1 MNMKN
6 RLKTNLGFAL
16 ACILIFI
23 IGIISY
29 HSLNKYITGSD
40 ETFRTLKI
48 QTDMEKL
55 SAEYAQAKSSV
66 RGFHV
71 AVKEEFIEEYYVT
84 KNHIQK
90 ILEKIRKNTLDN
102 PRQQKEIDTLEIALW
117 ERFKNWEDNFE
128 QRRKAG
134 LSFSLQLAHPNSEWR
149 MIEQRIYHSI
159 DKIKQE
165 EQTRSSLNASE
176 LGKFSSFTMIVVV
189 IGSFCAIGLIL
200 TAAYLVNRD
209 AKKRELAEK
218 ELETF
223 FAVSVDLLSISG
235 MDGYFRKISPA
246 WADLLGY
253 SIEEL
258 FTIPLL
264 DLVHPEDMQKTLDEI
279 ERQKYGSKVLQFEN
293 RWRTKDGRW
302 VDLSWKS
309 VPVGDIM
316 YGAARDITKQKIF
329 EKELIDAQRNA
340 QSAAKVKTE
349 FLANMSHEIRT
360 PLNGI
365 IGVTDLLDGTNL
377 NLEQKRFIATIR
389 NSGSMLLKIINEI
402 LDFSKIE
409 AGKLDL
415 ETIDFNVTTL
425 LENQVSL
432 VGPIAAEKNLKII
445 TTVDP
450 EIPQHVKGD
459 SGRISQ
465 IILNLVNNAI
475 KFTDHGHIEI
485 KANLL
490 SKSADSV
497 MVKFSVTDSG
507 IGMTESQV
515 KRIFAPFNQADNTTA
530 RKYGG
535 TGLGL
540 SISKKLA
547 EMMGGEINVESVPD
561 RGSLF
566 WFTVNLGYSEIELK
580 SQTRSMKIPNLSK
593 HLRVLVAEDN
603 QVNQMIIK
611 KMLEKLGHTV
621 LLVSNGLEAVN
632 MFKESPYDLILMDHH
647 MPIMDGMEATK
658 LIRKMEGLGKR
669 TPILAFTAN
678 VVEESQK
685 AFSEAGVDDFIL
697 KPVTIHALEETLHK
711 WISL

>member
-1 MNMKN
+1 MKN

-377 NLEQKRFIATIR
+377 NLEQKRFIATNR

-490 SKSADSV
+490 SKSADCV
-497 MVKFSVTDSG
+497 MVKFSVSDSG

>member
-1 MNMKN
+1 MKN

-16 ACILIFI
+16 ACVLIFI

-29 HSLNKYITGSD
+29 HSLNKYIAGSD

-55 SAEYAQAKSSV
+55 SADYAQAKSSV

-71 AVKEEFIEEYYVT
+71 AAKEEFLEEYYVT

-90 ILEKIRKNTLDN
+90 ILEKIRKITLDN
-102 PRQQKEIDTLEIALW
+102 PQQQKEIDKLEIALW

-128 QRRKAG
+128 NRRKAG
-134 LSFSLQLAHPNSEWR
+134 LNFSLQLANPNSEWR

-159 DKIKQE
+159 DKIKHE

-176 LGKFSSFTMIVVV
+176 LGKFSSFTIIVVV
-189 IGSFCAIGLIL
+189 IGSLCAIGLIL

-209 AKKRELAEK
+209 AKKREAAEK

-279 ERQKYGSKVLQFEN
+279 ERQKNGSKVLQFEN

-329 EKELIDAQRNA
+329 EKELIDAKRNA

-377 NLEQKRFIATIR
+377 DLEQKRFIATIR

-432 VGPIAAEKNLKII
+432 VGPIAADKNLKII

-450 EIPQHVKGD
+450 EIPQHLKGD

-465 IILNLVNNAI
+465 IVLNLVNNAI

-485 KANLL
+485 KAGLL
-490 SKSADSV
+490 SKTADSV
-497 MVKFSVTDSG
+497 MVKFSVKDSG

-561 RGSLF
+561 RGSHF
-566 WFTVNLGYSEIELK
+566 WFTVSLGFSEIELK
-580 SQTRSMKIPNLSK
+580 SQTRSMKIPNLTK
-593 HLRVLVAEDN
+593 HLRILVAEDN

-685 AFSEAGVDDFIL
+685 AFSLAGVDDFIL